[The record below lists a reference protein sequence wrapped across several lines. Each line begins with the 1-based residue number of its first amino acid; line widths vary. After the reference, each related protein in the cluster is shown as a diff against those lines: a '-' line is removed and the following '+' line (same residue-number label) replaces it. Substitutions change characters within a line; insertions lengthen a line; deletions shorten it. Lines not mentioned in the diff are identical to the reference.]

1 MQMQLQLQRGHGG
14 ICWSAQG
21 RVWRHHGH
29 HFLSSPSISPSPLRL
44 PCVTVRV
51 GSEGGGGI
59 DKFEMGPGPVRA
71 TSDWSLNSNRNLRL
85 HLEQEEGEEERERES
100 NGSYS
105 HSHSDSGPIAAVS
118 LTRNR
123 NWNSSRDNIALGVMF
138 ASWNLFNIYFNIFNK
153 QVLKVY
159 AFPMTVSAMQFGIGS
174 VLILLMWSMNLHKRP
189 KIPSLSQM
197 WVIGALA
204 AVHTV
209 GNAFTNMSLLKVA
222 VSFTHTVKA
231 MEPFFSVLLSALFL
245 RQQPSGMAIATL
257 IPVVG
262 GVILASFTEAS
273 FNWIGFWSAMASNLA
288 NQSRNVVSKKLMTN
302 EEESLDNINL
312 FSLITIISFFL
323 SALIMIFTEGITFT
337 PSYLQASGL
346 NVREIYVRC
355 LLAGLCFHAYQ
366 QAGYMLLEH
375 VSPVTHSV
383 GNCVKRV
390 VAHTT
395 PLVLPNGG
403 WIFPDYLA
411 FVNCVDGFSVA
422 GTGIALSGVFLY
434 SRVNK
439 IKRKSL

>member
-1 MQMQLQLQRGHGG
+1 MQMQLQRGHGG

-21 RVWRHHGH
+21 RVRRHHGH
-29 HFLSSPSISPSPLRL
+29 YFLSPSSISPSPLRLRL

-51 GSEGGGGI
+51 ESGGGGGI
-59 DKFEMGPGPVRA
+59 DKFEMGPGPMRA

-85 HLEQEEGEEERERES
+85 HLEQEEEEEIERES

-105 HSHSDSGPIAAVS
+105 HSYSDSGSVAAVS
-118 LTRNR
+118 LPRNR
-123 NWNSSRDNIALGVMF
+123 NWNSTRDNIALGVMF

-159 AFPMTVSAMQFGIGS
+159 AFPMTVTAMQFGIGS

-245 RQQPSGMAIATL
+245 RQQPSVIAIATL

-262 GVILASFTEAS
+262 GVVLASFTEAS

-288 NQSRNVVSKKLMTN
+288 NQSRNVVSKKLMNN

-323 SALIMIFTEGITFT
+323 STLIMIFTEGITFT

-355 LLAGLCFHAYQ
+355 LLSGLCFHAYQ

-390 VAHTT
+390 VVIVASVLFFRT
-395 PLVLPNGG
+395 PIAP
-403 WIFPDYLA
+403 
-411 FVNCVDGFSVA
+411 VNA
-422 GTGIALSGVFLY
+422 LGTGIALSGVFLY